1 MRISKST
8 EDIRIPIRYSCD
20 APDINCNFIVTTLMK
35 SKPCHKVSQEDG
47 PNAYDL
53 ANFMTNRSETN
64 IHKNF

>member
-1 MRISKST
+1 MRKSKST

-35 SKPCHKVSQEDG
+35 SKLCHKVNHEEG

-53 ANFMTNRSETN
+53 VNHIKS
-64 IHKNF
+64 KNK